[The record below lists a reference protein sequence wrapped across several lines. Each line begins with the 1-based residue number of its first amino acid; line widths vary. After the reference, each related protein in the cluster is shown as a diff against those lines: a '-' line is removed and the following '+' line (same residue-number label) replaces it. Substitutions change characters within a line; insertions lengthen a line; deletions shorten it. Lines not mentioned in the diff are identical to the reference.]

1 MWEQGDRRPPLSLNA
16 PVREDGT
23 ELIDVVPT
31 RPKSEEEWL
40 PDAVGRLPA
49 SERLV
54 LRLRYYHG
62 LPQSDV
68 APIIGRS
75 QMQVSRIERAA
86 LAKLRDLGV
95 D

>member
-1 MWEQGDRRPPLSLNA
+1 MAPLSLNA
-16 PVREDGT
+16 PVREGGP
-23 ELIDVVPT
+23 ELIDVLPGQLEAET
-31 RPKSEEEWL
+31 GWL
-40 PDAVGRLPA
+40 TDALGRLPA
-49 SERLV
+49 RECLV
-54 LRLRYYHG
+54 LKLRYYHG
-62 LPQSDV
+62 LTQSDV